1 MCNSQLCKE
10 NFISISHSIVIHGG
24 QKQTNGS
31 DHRECNNNNVLRL
44 LLLLFVC
51 LLEES
56 PKNFDDEANPQGYL
70 SIRVIKSRTAD
81 QVGLLKEISPF
92 PMKLIP

>member
-1 MCNSQLCKE
+1 
-10 NFISISHSIVIHGG
+10 
-24 QKQTNGS
+24 
-31 DHRECNNNNVLRL
+31 
-44 LLLLFVC
+44 LLFVC